1 MPSRQDRSKSQNQK
15 QTHSTED
22 KMNDTNL
29 QTITLT
35 KRDRNYSNLKGLES
49 SLRHSLRLDQN
60 EYDEFEF
67 NPNPTHPNV
76 AIVGGIEQILTMELA
91 EQLLADFNEHLQTKL
106 KDTEATDE
114 IAAEKEKL
122 RKLKSKLVKFINATE
137 PTEIKEYVTSVM
149 EGEKPL
155 VVGDYAALL
164 NQHKI
169 SRIAQRIDL
178 LENYTTK
185 KQEIQQNA
193 PDRAVSRTV
202 NRVKEIILVIPEP
215 NKLAITKGYTDL
227 LQRAIHQFYRKNFPN
242 NTILFSFS
250 HLDETTNHVHAF
262 LDLQN
267 TKSGKYDFSA
277 QEYEF
282 ASQYYLKNKANLE
295 NISEPPTLED
305 FKLPN
310 RSDEKQNHRFIRER
324 ESWKSKVMQAAFYEH
339 FNGLASAFG
348 LQAKFLPKTNEKK
361 EYLSKIEQEAKKPKS
376 ERSHNYYTRQVE
388 KLEQELI
395 EKKEELAEQNTN
407 VVTLKATMT
416 DLQNTVSTY
425 QNKIQTLE
433 IHATEQ
439 KTENEKLDNHRKIL
453 TEDITNKTNKT
464 EELRENFKTTKERM
478 TKELH
483 ELRRKIVDDTK
494 RKSVLE
500 NAIKVYEEELEPLI
514 KRFDILVDQILE
526 AKRLDKNIDQYYKRL
541 RENTYKMASRLG
553 SEKRKDYLFNA
564 REQLK
569 GRGIDHTKVELGI
582 VEKFRLWA
590 SDRFTNKQVVEFD
603 KEEAEQATEA
613 RNLRLLKPKPP
624 SPFQDPYDPYQ

>member
-1 MPSRQDRSKSQNQK
+1 
-15 QTHSTED
+15 
-22 KMNDTNL
+22 MNDTNL

-35 KRDRNYSNLKGLES
+35 KRDRNYSNLKGLDS
-49 SLRHSLRLDQN
+49 SLKHSLRLDQN

-67 NPNPTHPNV
+67 NPNPDHPNV
-76 AIVGGIEQILTMELA
+76 AIVGGVEQILTRELA
-91 EQLLADFNEHLQTKL
+91 EQLLADFNDQLQTKL
-106 KDTEATDE
+106 KATEATDE

-149 EGEKPL
+149 EGERPL
-155 VVGDYAALL
+155 VVQDYAALL

-185 KQEIQQNA
+185 KREVEQNA

-215 NKLAITKGYTDL
+215 NKLAITKAYTDL
-227 LQRAIHQFYRKNFPN
+227 LQKSLHQFYQKNFPN
-242 NTILFSFS
+242 NDILFSFS

-267 TKSGKYDFSA
+267 TKTGKYDFSA
-277 QEYEF
+277 QEFEF
-282 ASQYYLKNKANLE
+282 ASQYYSKNKAHLE

-310 RSDEKQNHRFIRER
+310 RSEEKQNHRFIRER

-339 FNGLASAFG
+339 FNSLAAPFG
-348 LQAKFLPKTNEKK
+348 MQAKFLPKTKEKK
-361 EYLSKIEQEAKKPKS
+361 EFLRKIEQEAKKPKS

-388 KLEQELI
+388 KLEQELTQ
-395 EKKEELAEQNTN
+395 KKEELTEQKTTI
-407 VVTLKATMT
+407 VTLNTT
-416 DLQNTVSTY
+416 ISDLQNTVSTY
-425 QNKIQTLE
+425 QNTIQNLE

-439 KTENEKLDNHRKIL
+439 QKENAKLDHHRQIL
-453 TEDITNKTNKT
+453 SKDITEKTNKT
-464 EELRENFKTTKERM
+464 EELRINFKTTKEKM
-478 TKELH
+478 TKELR
-483 ELRRKIVDDTK
+483 ELRKKIEEDTE

-500 NAIKVYEEELEPLI
+500 RAIKVYEVELEPLI
-514 KRFDILVDQILE
+514 KKFDILVDRILE
-526 AKRLDKNIDQYYKRL
+526 AKRLDENPEQYYKRL
-541 RENTYKMASRLG
+541 RENTYKMASRFG
-553 SEKRKDYLFNA
+553 SEKRKDYLFNVG
-564 REQLK
+564 EQLK
-569 GRGIDHTKVELGI
+569 EQGLDHTKVELGI
-582 VEKFRLWA
+582 TDKVRLWA
-590 SDRFTNKQVVEFD
+590 SDTFTNKQVVEFD
-603 KEEAEQATEA
+603 KEEAQQAIEA
-613 RNLRLLKPKPP
+613 RKRRLLKLKPP